1 MTDEIPIEIRKLAWD
16 WVVRMQSQTS
26 TEEDTQ
32 ELTNW
37 LNENPVHM
45 RAYTEYQEVAWSLDD
60 LAALP
65 ESAAIFDCDSE
76 TTVPKTRPTKRL
88 GLKEKIVARLGWLSI
103 PQAGWALASF
113 TVVAIMAIF
122 ILEPAPTVHRL
133 DYQTQVGEIR
143 SLTLADGSQVTVGAD
158 SHIESEISEADRYV
172 RLLQGEAF
180 FEIVKAAG
188 VPFWVE
194 IDDTVVQ
201 VVGTT
206 FSINRSSQRIKVSV
220 LEGVVRVAAAAPT
233 VNDPSASEAR
243 HIELREGQQVLRT
256 VGGEFGEIIA
266 LPTAEME
273 SWRTG
278 WLSYKSEPLIDVISD
293 ANRYFEG
300 EIVIGENS
308 LDKVLVTLSI
318 STSDI
323 SMLPA
328 MLTASLPL
336 EVVKEGENRFV
347 LMSKS
352 SKQSN

>member
-16 WVVRMQSQTS
+16 WVVRIQMQTS
-26 TEEDTQ
+26 TEEDMQ
-32 ELTNW
+32 KLTDW
-37 LNENPVHM
+37 LSEDPVHM
-45 RAYTEYQEVAWSLDD
+45 RAYTEYQEVVWSLDD

-65 ESAAIFDCDSE
+65 ESAAIFDFDPE
-76 TTVPKTRPTKRL
+76 TTDPETTSTKRL
-88 GLKEKIVARLGWLSI
+88 GLKEKIVARLGWLSM
-103 PQAGWALASF
+103 PQTGWALASF
-113 TVVAIMAIF
+113 MVVAIMAIF

-158 SHIESEISEADRYV
+158 SHIESEISEADRFV

-194 IDDTVVQ
+194 VDDTVVQ

-233 VNDPSASEAR
+233 VNPFASEAR
-243 HIELREGQQVLRT
+243 HIELREGQQVLRA
-256 VGGEFGEIIA
+256 VGGEFSEIIA

-308 LDKVLVTLSI
+308 LNKVLVTLSI

-336 EVVKEGENRFV
+336 EVVKEDEDRFV
-347 LMSKS
+347 LMSKP
-352 SKQSN
+352 SKQSK

>member
-26 TEEDTQ
+26 TEEDTK

-37 LNENPVHM
+37 LNEDPVHM

-65 ESAAIFDCDSE
+65 ESAAIFDFDPE
-76 TTVPKTRPTKRL
+76 TTPTKRL
-88 GLKEKIVARLGWLSI
+88 GLKEKMVARLGWLSM

-113 TVVAIMAIF
+113 MVVAIMAIF
-122 ILEPAPTVHRL
+122 ILEPAPTVHRV

-158 SHIESEISEADRYV
+158 SHIESEISEADRFV
-172 RLLQGEAF
+172 RLLKGEAF

-194 IDDTVVQ
+194 VDDTVVQ

-220 LEGVVRVAAAAPT
+220 LEGVVRVSAAAPT
-233 VNDPSASEAR
+233 VNDPFTSEAR
-243 HIELREGQQVLRT
+243 HIELREGQQVLRA
-256 VGGEFGEIIA
+256 VGGEFSEIIA

-308 LDKVLVTLSI
+308 LNKVLVTLSI

-336 EVVKEGENRFV
+336 EVVKEDENRFV

-352 SKQSN
+352 SKQSK